1 VGVPAATPRAAA
13 RQATVRRITDEAR
26 RQLARDGAAA
36 LSLRSI
42 ARELGMVSSGIYRY
56 VASRD
61 ELLTLLIVEAYD
73 DLGAHLERS
82 QRGAGEGGRE
92 RWRAV
97 AGALREWARRR
108 PHEYALLYGSPVPGY
123 AAPQDTIGPA
133 IRVYAALAAATPAPA
148 PGRPAP
154 DRLTADAARAGE
166 LLGIRTGPAGVLQA
180 FAAWMQLF
188 GAVSFELFGHLH
200 GVIDDLDA
208 HYGELV
214 EAVADRLGL

>member
-1 VGVPAATPRAAA
+1 M
-13 RQATVRRITDEAR
+13 RRITDEAR

-82 QRGAGEGGRE
+82 LRGAGEGGRD

-97 AGALREWARRR
+97 AGALREWARHR

-133 IRVYAALAAATPAPA
+133 TRVYAALAAATPAPA

-154 DRLTADAARAGE
+154 DGLTADASRAGD
-166 LLGIRTGPAGVLQA
+166 LLGIETGPGGVLQA